1 MMRVPNI
8 TTYSNATY
16 QLGKI
21 TSKMRD
27 ANEVVATQK
36 RINSI
41 SDDPIGLSQVLDL
54 KVSLENL
61 DQIEKNVAMGLSWLK
76 GGETALDSV
85 NDLML
90 EVKTRVSGLV
100 NASST
105 IDERN
110 DTINSINGI
119 MKQIVTLGNTQVN
132 GNYIFGGTRTDVEPF
147 KYDTDTNPPT
157 ISYVGNDNP
166 FEIKTD
172 KNADVQVG
180 RAGTEV
186 FWDDFVAVGS
196 TNNTIVFKEDN
207 GHGSASEKMLT
218 VTIPDGEYNA
228 SDFEVL
234 VKNAL
239 NKASSEEGYGVN
251 YEVEYDGDEKTFSI
265 REDGSYN
272 GYMRTEFMWKTGGD
286 PHLKDIRTIGQITPD
301 DIDVS
306 VVNKDA
312 LTVGTPEPAGSKP
325 FMLLWDGQGNW
336 KVQNNPGYDIPS
348 TIQGSADGV
357 DLDLDGNGVADI
369 SIKLDNPVSTKG
381 ESVQFEIVPFK
392 GNHSLGPEIGFN
404 AENSI
409 AAPPVSD
416 TYPKYITELIITNGV
431 NDTIQFNEIDST
443 GVAPGVTHT
452 ATINP
457 GTYTDMDALAK
468 EIEAQMEAE
477 SLAGPN
483 NIDYA
488 VSYDPENSRFNIRED
503 GTSLNE
509 LNVLWS
515 ASSATSTLG
524 FYPKDDAI
532 TYPVS
537 NGAVEF
543 DITIDDTN
551 SIMAFEEIN
560 GGVTRKLNAVVPK
573 GSYKTAADLE
583 AAVET
588 AMINVSAASGFSTNY
603 DLTYDPAAHNFGIQ
617 ETGGMLTGFNFL
629 RETGSGLTPDPSIA
643 ETLGFTASAYGGGIG
658 VPYFS
663 DTPPVLMTFGA
674 DNNKIDFQE
683 TNIDGTRSGQ
693 QTIEIPPGD
702 YTDLDDVAREIEKA
716 MGMASPYG
724 VKYSVSYDTT
734 ADKFMI
740 KGSDASIKSFTLLWG
755 SGENADQ
762 DVGEKLG
769 FYGDDKVS
777 FSESDEQVVNIEIG
791 NGINDKINFK
801 EITKA
806 DMGVE
811 VGELTAS
818 IKAKTYTS
826 LSELG
831 QEVEKALEAES
842 RENGNRID
850 YSVTWDSYTKKFA
863 IKENGT
869 ELEEFQLQWQ
879 TGDNAPLSEGGD
891 GKSIGTILGFDSLDD
906 VETPVESSR
915 KVEWGIFNT
924 LNDMNEYLAAN
935 DVEGLERTLGRLETN
950 YDNMTS
956 RIVDVG
962 VKYKRLEI
970 RNTMTTEVNLSLTER
985 RSNIEDADIVEAIM
999 NLKSI
1004 ETAYEASLSSTAKI
1018 MKMSLVDYL

>member
-1 MMRVPNI
+1 MRVANL

-16 QLGKI
+16 QLGNL
-21 TSKMRD
+21 TSNLRD

-54 KVSLENL
+54 KVSLGNL
-61 DQIEKNVAMGLSWLK
+61 DQIEKNVSMGLSWLK
-76 GGETALDSV
+76 GGETTLDSV
-85 NDLML
+85 NDLIL
-90 EVKTRVSGLV
+90 DVKTRVSGLI

-105 IDERN
+105 VDERK
-110 DTINSINGI
+110 DTIESINGI
-119 MKQIVTLGNTQVN
+119 IKQIVTLGNTQVN
-132 GNYIFGGTRTDVEPF
+132 GSYIFGGTQTDVEPF
-147 KYDTDTNPPT
+147 QYNTDTNPPT
-157 ISYVGNDNP
+157 VSYVGNDNP

-180 RAGTEV
+180 RAGNEAL
-186 FWDDFVAVGS
+186 WDDFVAVNS

-207 GHGSASEKMLT
+207 GHGSASEKMLS

-228 SDFEVL
+228 SDFETI

-239 NKASSEEGYGVN
+239 NDASSKEGYGVT
-251 YEVEYDGDEKTFSI
+251 YEVEYDGDEKKFSI

-272 GYMRTEFMWKTGGD
+272 GYMRTEFMWETGGEA
-286 PHLKDIRTIGQITPD
+286 HLANIQTTGQLTPD
-301 DIDVS
+301 DINVS
-306 VVNKDA
+306 VINKDA
-312 LTVGTPEPAGSKP
+312 LTLGTPEPAGSDP
-325 FMLLWDGQGNW
+325 FMLVWDGQGNW
-336 KVQNNPGYDIPS
+336 KVENNPGYDIPS
-348 TIQGSADGV
+348 TISGAADGV
-357 DLDLDGNGVADI
+357 DLDLDGNGAADI

-381 ESVQFEIVPFK
+381 DRVQFEIVPAK
-392 GNHSLGPEIGFN
+392 GDHSLGHEIGFN
-404 AENSI
+404 ADNSI

-416 TYPKYITELIITNGV
+416 TYPQYITERVITNGV

-443 GVAPGVTHT
+443 GIPPGVTHT
-452 ATINP
+452 ATISP

-483 NIDYA
+483 DVNYA

-524 FYPKDDAI
+524 FYPQDDAI

-537 NGAVEF
+537 DTAVQFE
-543 DITIDDTN
+543 ITIDDTN
-551 SIMAFEEIN
+551 NIMAFEEIN

-573 GSYKTAADLE
+573 GTYKTAADLE

-588 AMINVSAASGFSTNY
+588 AMNEVSAASGNSTTY
-603 DLTYDPAAHNFGIQ
+603 DFTYDPAAQKFGIQ
-617 ETGGMLTGFNFL
+617 ETGGVLAGFNFR
-629 RETGSGLTPDPSIA
+629 RETGSGTTPDPSIA
-643 ETLGFTASAYGGGIG
+643 DTLGFTANAVGGGIG
-658 VPYFS
+658 APYLS
-663 DTPPVLMTFGA
+663 NTAPVLMTFDA
-674 DNNKIDFQE
+674 DSNKIDFRE
-683 TNIDGTRSGQ
+683 TSIDGTRSGQ

-702 YTDLDDVAREIEKA
+702 YTDLADVAFEIEKA
-716 MGMASPYG
+716 MGIASPNG
-724 VKYSVSYDTT
+724 VKYAVSYDTN

-755 SGENADQ
+755 SGDNADQ
-762 DVGEKLG
+762 QVGKKLG

-777 FSESDEQVVNIEIG
+777 FSESDEQVVNIKIE
-791 NGINDKINFK
+791 NDINNKIDFK
-801 EITKA
+801 EITKG
-806 DMGVE
+806 DKGLE

-826 LSELG
+826 MSELG

-869 ELEEFQLQWQ
+869 ELEKFQLQWQ
-879 TGDNAPLSEGGD
+879 TGDNAPLSEGGN
-891 GKSIGTILGFDSLDD
+891 GKSIGSILGFDASDD
-906 VETPVESSR
+906 IETPVESSR
-915 KVEWGIFNT
+915 EVEWGIFNT
-924 LNDMNEYLAAN
+924 LNDLNQYLADN
-935 DVEGLERTLGRLETN
+935 DVDGIERTLGRIETN

-962 VKYKRLEI
+962 VKYKRLQI
-970 RNTMTTEVNLSLTER
+970 RDIMTTEVNLSLTER
-985 RSNIEDADIVEAIM
+985 RSDIEDADIVEALM

-1004 ETAYEASLSSTAKI
+1004 ETAYEASLSSTSKI
-1018 MKMSLVDYL
+1018 MKLSLVDYL